1 MKLLK
6 RKVDPSPARAPRTS
20 LFPGPVK
27 VGQVKAGLRV
37 LLKIVDVDQRM
48 TLLS

>member
-27 VGQVKAGLRV
+27 VGKVKAGLRV
-37 LLKIVDVDQRM
+37 LLKKKQP
-48 TLLS
+48 